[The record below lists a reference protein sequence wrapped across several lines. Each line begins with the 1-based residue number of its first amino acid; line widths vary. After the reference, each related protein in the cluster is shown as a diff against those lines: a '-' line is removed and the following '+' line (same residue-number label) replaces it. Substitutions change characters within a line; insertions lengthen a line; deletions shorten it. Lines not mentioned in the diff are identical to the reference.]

1 MPQMTL
7 DELKKYNFEAK
18 LGERKATFNLAW
30 QDKEFRALVLGK
42 LDDEDVGGTI
52 TVTVPILTNT
62 KPLKNGELLLLQKE
76 PVQKQSKKAVTT
88 WKSEAMK
95 RQNSSGATS
104 SEPPAKKQAT

>member
-62 KPLKNGELLLLQKE
+62 KPLKNGDLVFLEKE
-76 PVQKQSKKAVTT
+76 PVVKRKDPAVDTWRTELKK
-88 WKSEAMK
+88 KI
-95 RQNSSGATS
+95 SGATS